1 MKTYKQFITELNK
14 FEKFLVKQGIKGIR
28 KVFPKDSLKNIK
40 KSVTRSTQKL
50 RNDPDNPF
58 ISPRREAENLVKQ
71 FQKTTPGEKGANI
84 MKTKGNKYVNYDPT
98 KVRQGEDISSA
109 AGTFTMRGQS
119 KQWNKGLDKDLK
131 ALGDTQ
137 GRSILKNTG
146 DQHRAIYN
154 APAFKANQTDK
165 RIDSVFKKNIL
176 GAPTTENLPKGA
188 VPDAAKKIKAKSK
201 IKPFKR
207 NKPK

>member
-50 RNDPDNPF
+50 RSDPDNPF

-98 KVRQGEDISSA
+98 RVRQGEDISSA

-154 APAFKANQTDK
+154 APAFKANQTDR
-165 RIDSVFKKNIL
+165 RIDSVFKKNVL

-188 VPDAAKKIKAKSK
+188 VPDAAKKIDAKSK

>member
-1 MKTYKQFITELNK
+1 MKTYIQFITELNK

>member
-14 FEKFLVKQGIKGIR
+14 FEKFLVKQGVKSIR
-28 KVFPKDSLKNIK
+28 KVFPKDALKNIK

-50 RNDPDNPF
+50 RSDPDNPF

-98 KVRQGEDISSA
+98 RVRQGEDISSA
-109 AGTFTMRGQS
+109 TGTFTMRGQS

-154 APAFKANQTDK
+154 APAFKANQTDR
-165 RIDSVFKKNIL
+165 RIDSVFKKNVL